1 MKKEIDMTE
10 GNLFGKLLLFSLPLV
25 CSGILQLLF
34 NAADLIVIGRFSST
48 ASESLA
54 AVSSNGALIELIV
67 NIALGFSVGAN
78 VVMAQAIGA
87 RDGEKAERVLHTSVA
102 LSLVCGVFLA
112 LIGFFFARTFLIWM
126 QTDPIVLDKATTYLK
141 IYFLG
146 SPANVFYNFGAS
158 VLRAKGDT
166 KRPLFFLAAA
176 GVVNVGLNLVFVIF
190 LQMDVSGVSLATIVS
205 QYISAIAVL
214 VTLFM
219 EKGYCKLTF
228 KRIHIVK
235 KELAE
240 IIRIGLPSGVLG
252 SFFSIANV
260 MIQRSV
266 NTFGYILMAANST
279 GANLEGFCYVSMN
292 AVTQAATT
300 FSGQNYGAGK
310 PDRIKKTM
318 ILCSVLTTL
327 ASILVGG
334 LILLFAEPLAG
345 LYSTDPEIISHAV
358 ERMTLILPL
367 YFVCGVVEV
376 LVGGLRGMGYSVLPM
391 IPTFFCVCV
400 FRIVWIYTAFAAYPT
415 PTTLYYSYPI
425 SWIINLAI
433 DSILFAVL
441 FAKTKKKTNAKLS
454 A

>member
-1 MKKEIDMTE
+1 MKKEINMTE
-10 GNLFGKLLLFSLPLV
+10 GNLFGKLFLFSLPLV
-25 CSGILQLLF
+25 FSGILQLLF
-34 NAADLIVIGRFSST
+34 NAADLIVIGRYSDT

-54 AVSSNGALIELIV
+54 AVSSNGALVNLIV

-87 RDGEKAERVLHTSVA
+87 QDEEKAERALHTSVA
-102 LSLVCGVFLA
+102 LSLVFGVVLA
-112 LIGFFFARTFLIWM
+112 LIGFFFARTFLVWM
-126 QTDPIVLDKATTYLK
+126 QTDAVVLDKATTYLK

-158 VLRAKGDT
+158 ILRAKGDT
-166 KRPLFFLAAA
+166 KRPLLYLGAS
-176 GVVNVGLNLVFVIF
+176 GVMNVGLNLIFVIF
-190 LQMDVSGVSLATIVS
+190 LKMDVSGVACATIIA
-205 QYISAIAVL
+205 QYLSAIAVL
-214 VTLFM
+214 VTLLL
-219 EKGYCKLTF
+219 EKGYCKLVF
-228 KRIHIVK
+228 KRIRVKK
-235 KELAE
+235 KELFE
-240 IIRIGLPSGVLG
+240 IVRIGLPSGVLG

-260 MIQRSV
+260 MIQRSI
-266 NTFGYILMAANST
+266 NTFGYKLMAANST

-327 ASILVGG
+327 VSLIVGG
-334 LILLFAEPLAG
+334 LTLLFAEPLAG

-358 ERMTLILPL
+358 ERMTIILPI

-400 FRIVWIYTAFAAYPT
+400 YRIVWIYTAFAAYPT

-425 SWIINLAI
+425 SWVINLAI
-433 DSILFAVL
+433 DSVLFAVL
-441 FAKTKKKTNAKLS
+441 FAKVKRKSSAK
-454 A
+454 